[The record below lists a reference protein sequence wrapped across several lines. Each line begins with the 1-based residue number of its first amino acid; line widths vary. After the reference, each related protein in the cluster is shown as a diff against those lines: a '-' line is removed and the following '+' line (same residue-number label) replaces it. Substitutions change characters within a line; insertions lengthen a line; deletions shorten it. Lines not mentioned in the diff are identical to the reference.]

1 MLSLRER
8 RRKAIYDLSNLA
20 AAGLLLILFNKNLR
34 LLKRPYVM
42 KIQTVGVAGAGI
54 MGQGIAT
61 TSLLAGYRVLL
72 YDIHPSKVEIA
83 QGQIAAF
90 LDASRQ
96 KEKITPEAAQVALS
110 NLTTT
115 TVLTDVVAEV
125 VIDAVP
131 ENIEL
136 KQSLFKTLESVNSRE
151 AILAT
156 NTSSLS
162 ITKIGGCLAHPGRFL
177 GIHFFNPAPL
187 MKLVEIVRCR
197 MTTAETIQTAQG
209 FVQSLHK
216 QAVLVQD
223 SPGFIVNRIARF
235 YYLESLRILEEG
247 ITTVQTMDQ
256 LLTASGFRM
265 GPFQL
270 MDLIGIDTNHEVTKS
285 MYHSFFGEPRFRP
298 SWLQQQMVDAGKLG
312 KKTGSGFYEY
322 PS

>member
-1 MLSLRER
+1 
-8 RRKAIYDLSNLA
+8 
-20 AAGLLLILFNKNLR
+20 
-34 LLKRPYVM
+34 M

-223 SPGFIVNRIARF
+223 SPGFIVNRILIPMLNEACF
-235 YYLESLRILEEG
+235 VLMEG
-247 ITTVQTMDQ
+247 IATPEEIDAAMKLGTNQP
-256 LLTASGFRM
+256 M
-265 GPFQL
+265 GPLELADFVGL
-270 MDLIGIDTNHEVTKS
+270 DTCLAICRIFHNELGDDK
-285 MYHSFFGEPRFRP
+285 YRP
-298 SWLQQQMVDAGKLG
+298 CPLLVKYVEAGWYG
-312 KKTGSGFYEY
+312 KKAGRGFYRY
-322 PS
+322 DQKT